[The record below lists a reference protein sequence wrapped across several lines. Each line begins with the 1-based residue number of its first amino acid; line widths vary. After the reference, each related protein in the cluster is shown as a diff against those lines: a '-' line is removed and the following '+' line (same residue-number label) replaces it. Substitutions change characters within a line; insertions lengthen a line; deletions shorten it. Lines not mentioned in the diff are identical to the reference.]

1 MRIKEIVCNLVNE
14 SCGTALLRNLCKKK
28 PWRLRISIFLSI
40 CHWRILDIGMFIFFS
55 DYKCVFPGWSVEY
68 L

>member
-28 PWRLRISIFLSI
+28 AMEVKNLNFPLNLSLEDSGHRDVHIFLRLQV
-40 CHWRILDIGMFIFFS
+40 CFS
-55 DYKCVFPGWSVEY
+55 GLVC
-68 L
+68 